1 MRPRKN
7 PYDCKRMERLG
18 KYILSYNVP
27 LNSIADKMAKKA
39 ERLKKKSGPLF
50 PGFSILIQQIKSGKI
65 ASTATEN
72 IQLLAFALSRE
83 NGKTQKEIL
92 DDIYEILRYA
102 QDATGE
108 YGRYGHFWHN
118 VLHRMKLAGSPD
130 IAIDLAELHGIEPS
144 EEFIDSMSKALDK
157 LIKTDV
163 INKLTYSR
171 LIDTINKALSGAKGI
186 GNKVSHGHDKHVS
199 HTNADVMS
207 AAIVTAYLHHIGK
220 AGKQAK

>member
-7 PYDCKRMERLG
+7 PYDCRRMERLG

-39 ERLKKKSGPLF
+39 ERLRKKSGPLF

-83 NGKTQKEIL
+83 NEKTQKEIL

-102 QDATGE
+102 KDATGE
-108 YGRYGHFWHN
+108 YGRYGHLWHN
-118 VLHRMKLAGSPD
+118 VLYRMKLTGSPD
-130 IAIDLAELHGIEPS
+130 IAIDLAEVHDIEPS
-144 EEFIDSMSKALDK
+144 KEFIDSMSNTLDK
-157 LIKTDV
+157 LIKADV
-163 INKLTYSR
+163 INKLPYSK
-171 LIDTINKALSGAKGI
+171 LIDTIGKTLSDVKGI
-186 GNKVSHGHDKHVS
+186 GNKVLHGHDKHVS
-199 HTNADVMS
+199 HTNVNVMS
-207 AAIVTAYLHHIGK
+207 AAIAAAYLHYMGK
-220 AGKQAK
+220 TGKQAK